1 MKTGKTLSLTVT
13 SSLAPIPPETQADL
27 DLLCELYG
35 RTLQK
40 FQMAFCTHEL
50 RQKVWNWRS
59 FRDEIVHC
67 LNLAQPKFDAL
78 LEELKAQGNRSQA
91 ELSKFLRAQQ
101 MSEGPHLQARHWKL
115 CLEEASQ
122 GLRTYWQTVKAEL
135 KRQWG
140 RFFGRYSNEP
150 QTLIYINWILRESEP
165 QFYMASQGKVP
176 YPQPPKLNPKE
187 TDAEEKYRKR
197 LTAFEKLKKDIEN
210 VKRYAVAKRVYCA
223 IKKVRRKIRLP
234 HCRLSSNRADFDC
247 SCWRLNSKD
256 QNELRLTSYAEG
268 KKKRQ
273 PIALR
278 ILGKG
283 ALRGTLQLI
292 KKFDVYELRVC
303 RLVLCKEQRSE
314 GEILGFDTGYTEV
327 GALSNGA
334 FVGQKFGEKLTR
346 YSDYCK
352 EKGQKRNKLW
362 AKAREL
368 GNSAKEKDR
377 RKAQNIFKHNLG
389 RKKHNAKYR
398 RAQDSIKQE
407 VNKAI
412 SSIVNGKGKGLD
424 GVIVK
429 ELVIEKLSAHMG
441 KTRSKN
447 WNRRLSS
454 WVRGYIRQC
463 LEQKCKQFG
472 IRLTQVNACHSSR
485 VCPACYYPSKDNRA
499 STDRLKCR
507 NCGYEGHADTC
518 AAKEILRRRSGDIPL
533 YAPPGK
539 VLEMLMVQY
548 QRGLEVPKAPPFSCK
563 TRLYESEVEKKDL

>member
-1 MKTGKTLSLTVT
+1 M
-13 SSLAPIPPETQADL
+13 
-27 DLLCELYG
+27 LCELYG

-50 RQKVWNWRS
+50 RQKVWNWRA
-59 FRDEIVHC
+59 FRDEIVYC
-67 LNLAQPKFDAL
+67 LNLPQPKFETL
-78 LEELKAQGNRSQA
+78 LEDLKAQGKRAQT
-91 ELSKFLRAQQ
+91 ELLKFLRSQQ
-101 MSEGPHLQARHWKL
+101 SSEGPHLQARHWKL

-150 QTLIYINWILRESEP
+150 KTLIYINWILRETEP

-187 TDAEEKYRKR
+187 KDAEERYRKR
-197 LTAFEKLKKDIEN
+197 LTAFEKLKKDIET

-223 IKKVRRKIRLP
+223 IKKVRKKIRLP
-234 HCRLSSNRADFDC
+234 HCRLTSNRADFDS

-256 QNELRLTSYAEG
+256 QNELRLMSYAEG
-268 KKKRQ
+268 AKKRQ
-273 PIALR
+273 LIALR

-283 ALRGTLQLI
+283 ALRGTIQLI
-292 KKFDVYELRVC
+292 KKLDVYELRVC
-303 RLVLCKEQRSE
+303 REALCKPERTE
-314 GEILGFDTGYTEV
+314 GEIVGFDTGYTEV
-327 GALSNGA
+327 AALSNGA
-334 FVGQKFGEKLTR
+334 FIGQKFGEKLTR

-362 AKAREL
+362 AKAKEL
-368 GNSAKEKDR
+368 ESSAKEKDR

-407 VNKAI
+407 INKAI
-412 SSIVNGKGKGLD
+412 NSIVQGKGDGLD
-424 GVIVK
+424 GVKVK

-454 WVRGYIRQC
+454 WARGYIRQC

-485 VCPACYYPSKDNRA
+485 VCPACFYPSKENRV
-499 STDRLKCR
+499 STDRVKCR
-507 NCGYEGHADTC
+507 QCGYEGHADTC
-518 AAKEILRRRSGDIPL
+518 AAKEILRRRSGEIPL

-539 VLEMLMVQY
+539 VFEMLMVQY
-548 QRGLEVPKAPPFSCK
+548 KRGLEVPQAPPFSCK
-563 TRLYESEVEKKDL
+563 TQLNESEGEKKSLYSRDDQVFSTSQKRQTVACISQ